1 VELNAK
7 HLTPQPPL
15 PLRGGGSKHLKS
27 LNIFS
32 KMLEFISPRSPCREL
47 QFDAVGL
54 NIINYHFDIKEMAVR
69 VFGGYFVF
77 YHGIRDLGVL
87 GFEGFKGNDTTHL
100 KS

>member
-1 VELNAK
+1 
-7 HLTPQPPL
+7 
-15 PLRGGGSKHLKS
+15 
-27 LNIFS
+27 
-32 KMLEFISPRSPCREL
+32 
-47 QFDAVGL
+47 
-54 NIINYHFDIKEMAVR
+54 MAVR